1 MPNFCAAERV
11 FVQGTILPASLGQ
24 LPEKTILHGSKN
36 TPLALRGRCVRV
48 LNIDILLA
56 VLILIFQGG
65 QTVCGVYVTDHNR
78 KRIVAIM
85 IILGVLTVLVGGYV
99 AYRSGEAQ
107 AGMINGGDSF
117 TVAKL
122 YSIDGNMAHLAFQQ
136 RGDYPLRQVQCTFI
150 DGDKYNDWYIKHP
163 PKRPEG
169 KFPGERTYKI
179 EWLPKFGTD
188 TEGTLGLSKSG
199 RNNFLFNCV
208 APNGYWVE
216 SVHARKVKGKW
227 LQAYWVSRSE
237 PKREGKS
244 VNFANRTILSEADND
259 YPRKPDG
266 SVDFDY

>member
-1 MPNFCAAERV
+1 M
-11 FVQGTILPASLGQ
+11 
-24 LPEKTILHGSKN
+24 
-36 TPLALRGRCVRV
+36 
-48 LNIDILLA
+48 LNIDIFLA

-85 IILGVLTVLVGGYV
+85 IVLGVLTVLVGGYV

-107 AGMINGGDSF
+107 AGMITGGDSF
-117 TVAKL
+117 TVANL
-122 YSIDGNMAHLAFQQ
+122 YGIDGNKAHLLFQQ
-136 RGDYPLRQVQCTFI
+136 QGDYPLRQVQCTFTDI
-150 DGDKYNDWYIKHP
+150 DKYNGWYLKHP
-163 PKRPEG
+163 PKRPED
-169 KFPGERTYKI
+169 KFSGERTYKI

-188 TEGTLGLSKSG
+188 TEGILELSKSG

-216 SVHARKVKGKW
+216 FMRARKVNGKW

-244 VNFANRTILSEADND
+244 VNFANRTIFSGADD
-259 YPRKPDG
+259 GYPQKPDG
-266 SVDFDY
+266 SIDFDY